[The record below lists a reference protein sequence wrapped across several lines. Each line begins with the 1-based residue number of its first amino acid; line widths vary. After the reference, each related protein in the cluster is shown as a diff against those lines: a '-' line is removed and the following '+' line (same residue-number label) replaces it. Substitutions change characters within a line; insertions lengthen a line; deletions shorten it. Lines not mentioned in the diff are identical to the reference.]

1 MPKQVWLLIIGM
13 LVNVVGS
20 SFLWPL
26 NTIYMNEY
34 LGQTLSMAGFV
45 LLLNA
50 GAGVIGNLVG
60 GVLFDKIG
68 GYWSIFIG
76 SVLSFVTLIGL
87 VLWHGWPTYV
97 WFLILLGFSSGI
109 VFPAMFALVGTI
121 WPEGGRKAFNAIY
134 LAQNL
139 GVAIGPALAGLV
151 ASYNMEAIFSINL
164 VMYILF
170 FLIAAIGFRGFDQLG
185 NGSKVKEVVE
195 VSKDASKAPFY
206 SLLLVSLAFL
216 LCWIVYSQWS
226 TTLSTHTQNLGLSLK
241 EYSLLWTING
251 LMILLLQPIVSP
263 LIKRWHNRVKMQLAF
278 GIIVM
283 MISFFIIIFAE
294 NFTMFAV
301 SMIIVTVGEVFVWP
315 AVPTIASQLAPIG
328 RDGFYQGIV
337 NSASTIGKMIG
348 PFFGGVMVDQYGM
361 TALILVLCVVFLVAI
376 IPAIFYD
383 RPMKNSEINIKS
395 AD

>member
-34 LGQTLSMAGFV
+34 LGQSLSMAGFV
-45 LLLNA
+45 LMLNA

-76 SVLSFVTLIGL
+76 SILSFLSLLGL
-87 VLWHGWPTYV
+87 VFWHGWPTYV
-97 WFLILLGFSSGI
+97 WFLVLLGFSSGI
-109 VFPAMFALVGTI
+109 VFPAMFALVGTV

-164 VMYILF
+164 FMYVVF
-170 FLIAAIGFRGFDQLG
+170 FLIAAIGYRGMDKLG
-185 NGSKVKEVVE
+185 KGSKTEEKEVAKPV
-195 VSKDASKAPFY
+195 SKAPFY
-206 SLLLVSLAFL
+206 SLLLVSTAFF
-216 LCWIVYSQWS
+216 LCWIAYSQWA
-226 TTLSTHTQNLGLSLK
+226 TNLSSHTQNMGLSLK

-251 LMILLLQPIVSP
+251 LMILALQPIVSP
-263 LIKRWHNRVKMQLAF
+263 LIRRWQNKIKLQLAF

-283 MISFFIIIFAE
+283 MISFIVILFAE

-301 SMIIVTVGEVFVWP
+301 SMIIITVGEVFVWP
-315 AVPTIASQLAPIG
+315 AVPTIASQLAPEG

-337 NSASTIGKMIG
+337 NSASTLGKMIG
-348 PFFGGVMVDQYGM
+348 PFIGGIVVDQSGM
-361 TALILVLCVVFLVAI
+361 PALIFILCVLFIIAI
-376 IPAIFYD
+376 IPAVFYD
-383 RPMKNSEINIKS
+383 KPMKKSE
-395 AD
+395 

>member
-1 MPKQVWLLIIGM
+1 MPKQVWLLIVGM

-34 LGQTLSMAGFV
+34 LGQSLSMAGFV
-45 LLLNA
+45 LMLNA
-50 GAGVIGNLVG
+50 GAGVIGNLIG

-68 GYWSIFIG
+68 GYWSIFTG
-76 SVLSFVTLIGL
+76 SILSFISLLGL
-87 VLWHGWPTYV
+87 VFWHGWPTYV

-109 VFPAMFALVGTI
+109 VFPAMFALVGTV

-164 VMYILF
+164 AMYVLF
-170 FLIAAIGFRGFDQLG
+170 FLIAAIGYRGMDKLG
-185 NGSKVKEVVE
+185 KGSNEEVKEVAKPV
-195 VSKDASKAPFY
+195 SKAPFY
-206 SLLLVSLAFL
+206 SLLLVSTAFF
-216 LCWIVYSQWS
+216 LCWIAYSQWA
-226 TTLSTHTQNLGLSLK
+226 TTLSSHTQNMGLSLK

-251 LMILLLQPIVSP
+251 LMILALQPIVSP
-263 LIKRWHNRVKMQLAF
+263 LIRRWQNQIKMQLAF

-283 MISFFIIIFAE
+283 MFSFIIILFAE

-301 SMIIVTVGEVFVWP
+301 SMIIITIGEVFVWP
-315 AVPTIASQLAPIG
+315 AVPTIASQLAPEG

-337 NSASTIGKMIG
+337 NSASTLGKMIG
-348 PFFGGVMVDQYGM
+348 PFIGGIVVDQSGM
-361 TALILVLCVVFLVAI
+361 PALIFILCVLFIIAI
-376 IPAIFYD
+376 IPAVFYD
-383 RPMKNSEINIKS
+383 KPMKKVV
-395 AD
+395 

>member
-13 LVNVVGS
+13 LVNVIGS

-34 LGQTLSMAGFV
+34 LGQSLSMAGFV

-68 GYWSIFIG
+68 GYWSIFAG
-76 SVLSFVTLIGL
+76 SVLSLLSLVGL
-87 VLWHGWPTYV
+87 VLWHDWPTYV
-97 WFLILLGFSSGI
+97 WFLVLLGFSSGI
-109 VFPAMFALVGTI
+109 VFPAMFALVGSV

-164 VMYILF
+164 VFYIIF
-170 FLIAAIGFRGFDQLG
+170 FLIAAIGYVGLDKIGKDNTTETDEEEVQLT
-185 NGSKVKEVVE
+185 
-195 VSKDASKAPFY
+195 SKAPFY
-206 SLLLVSLAFL
+206 SLLLVSSALF
-216 LCWIVYSQWS
+216 LCWMAYSQWS
-226 TTLSTHTQNLGLSLK
+226 TTLSSHTQNMGLSLK
-241 EYSLLWTING
+241 QYSLLWTING
-251 LMILLLQPIVSP
+251 LMILLLQPIISP
-263 LIKRWHNRVKMQLAF
+263 LIKRWQNRIKMQLFF

-283 MISFFIIIFAE
+283 MFSFILILFAE

-301 SMIIVTVGEVFVWP
+301 SMMIITVGEVFVWP
-315 AVPTIASQLAPIG
+315 AVPTIASQLAPKG
-328 RDGFYQGIV
+328 KDGFYQGIV
-337 NSASTIGKMIG
+337 NSASTLGKMIG
-348 PFFGGVMVDQYGM
+348 PFVGGIVVDQHGIP
-361 TALILVLCVVFLVAI
+361 ALILILCILFVVAI
-376 IPAIFYD
+376 IPAVFYD
-383 RPMKNSEINIKS
+383 RPMKK
-395 AD
+395 

>member
-26 NTIYMNEY
+26 NTIYMNDY
-34 LGQTLSMAGFV
+34 LGQSLSMAGFV
-45 LLLNA
+45 LMLNA

-76 SVLSFVTLIGL
+76 SIMSLLALLGL
-87 VLWHGWPTYV
+87 TLWHGWPTYV
-97 WFLILLGFSSGI
+97 WFLVLLGFSSGI
-109 VFPAMFALVGTI
+109 VFPAMFALVGAI

-164 VMYILF
+164 AMYVVF
-170 FLIAAIGFRGFDQLG
+170 FAIAAIGYRGMDKMVDKQEQ
-185 NGSKVKEVVE
+185 VKSEQA
-195 VSKDASKAPFY
+195 KAASRGPFLA
-206 SLLLVSLAFL
+206 LLLVSTAFF
-216 LCWIVYSQWS
+216 LCWIAYSQWA
-226 TTLSTHTQNLGLSLK
+226 TTLSSYTQAIGLSLK

-251 LMILLLQPIVSP
+251 LMILALQPVVSP
-263 LIKRWHNRVKMQLAF
+263 LIRRWENKIKLQLAF

-283 MISFFIIIFAE
+283 MSSFIIILFAE
-294 NFTMFAV
+294 GLTMFAV
-301 SMIIVTVGEVFVWP
+301 SMVILTIGEVFVWP
-315 AVPTIASQLAPIG
+315 AVPTIASQLAPAG

-337 NSASTIGKMIG
+337 NSASTLGKMFG
-348 PFFGGVMVDQYGM
+348 PFIGGIVVDQSGM
-361 TALILVLCVVFLVAI
+361 PALIVILCVLFLIAI
-376 IPAIFYD
+376 IPAMFYD
-383 RPMKNSEINIKS
+383 KPIKS
-395 AD
+395 K

>member
-34 LGQTLSMAGFV
+34 LGQSLSMAGFV
-45 LLLNA
+45 LMLNA
-50 GAGVIGNLVG
+50 GAGVIGNLIG

-68 GYWSIFIG
+68 GYWSIFTG
-76 SVLSFVTLIGL
+76 SILSFISLLGL
-87 VLWHGWPTYV
+87 VFWHGWPTYV

-109 VFPAMFALVGTI
+109 VFPAMFALVGTV

-164 VMYILF
+164 FMYVVF
-170 FLIAAIGFRGFDQLG
+170 FLIAAIGYRGMDQLG
-185 NGSKVKEVVE
+185 KGAESEVKEVAKP
-195 VSKDASKAPFY
+195 SSKAPFY
-206 SLLLVSLAFL
+206 SLLLVSTAFF
-216 LCWIVYSQWS
+216 LCWIAYSQWA
-226 TTLSTHTQNLGLSLK
+226 TTLSSYTQEIGLSLK

-251 LMILLLQPIVSP
+251 LMILALQPVVSP
-263 LIKRWHNRVKMQLAF
+263 LIKRWQNQIKLQLAF

-283 MISFFIIIFAE
+283 MFSFIIILFAE
-294 NFTMFAV
+294 SFTMFAV
-301 SMIIVTVGEVFVWP
+301 SMIIITVGEVFVWP
-315 AVPTIASQLAPIG
+315 AVPTIASQLAPEG

-337 NSASTIGKMIG
+337 NSASTLGKMIG
-348 PFFGGVMVDQYGM
+348 PFIGGIVVDQSGM
-361 TALILVLCVVFLVAI
+361 PALIFILCILFIIAV
-376 IPAIFYD
+376 IPAVFYD
-383 RPMKNSEINIKS
+383 KPMKKFG
-395 AD
+395 

>member
-1 MPKQVWLLIIGM
+1 MPKQVWLLIVGM

-34 LGQTLSMAGFV
+34 LGQSLSMAGFV
-45 LLLNA
+45 LMLNA

-68 GYWSIFIG
+68 GYWSIFTG
-76 SVLSFVTLIGL
+76 SILSFISLLGL
-87 VLWHGWPTYV
+87 VFWHGWPTYV

-109 VFPAMFALVGTI
+109 VFPAMFALVGTV

-164 VMYILF
+164 AMYVVF
-170 FLIAAIGFRGFDQLG
+170 FLIAAIGYRGMDKLG
-185 NGSKVKEVVE
+185 KGSNEELKEVAKPV
-195 VSKDASKAPFY
+195 SKAPFY
-206 SLLLVSLAFL
+206 SLLLVSTAFF
-216 LCWIVYSQWS
+216 LCWIAYSQWA
-226 TTLSTHTQNLGLSLK
+226 TTLSSHTQNMGLSLK

-251 LMILLLQPIVSP
+251 LMILALQPIVSP
-263 LIKRWHNRVKMQLAF
+263 LIRRWQNQIKMQLAF
-278 GIIVM
+278 GIIIM
-283 MISFFIIIFAE
+283 MFSFIIILFAE

-301 SMIIVTVGEVFVWP
+301 SMIIITIGEVFVWP
-315 AVPTIASQLAPIG
+315 AVPTIASQLAPEG

-337 NSASTIGKMIG
+337 NSASTLGKMIG
-348 PFFGGVMVDQYGM
+348 PFIGGIVVDQSGM
-361 TALILVLCVVFLVAI
+361 PALIFILCVLFIVAI
-376 IPAIFYD
+376 IPAVFYD
-383 RPMKNSEINIKS
+383 KPMKK
-395 AD
+395 AV

>member
-1 MPKQVWLLIIGM
+1 MPKQMWLLIVGM

-34 LGQTLSMAGFV
+34 LGQSLSMAGFV
-45 LLLNA
+45 LMLNA
-50 GAGVIGNLVG
+50 GAGVIGNLIG

-68 GYWSIFIG
+68 GYWSIFTG
-76 SVLSFVTLIGL
+76 SILSFISLLGL
-87 VLWHGWPTYV
+87 VFWHGWPTYV

-109 VFPAMFALVGTI
+109 VFPAMFALVGTV

-164 VMYILF
+164 AMYVVF
-170 FLIAAIGFRGFDQLG
+170 FLIAAIGYRGMDKLG
-185 NGSKVKEVVE
+185 KGSEEEVKEVAKPV
-195 VSKDASKAPFY
+195 SKAPFY
-206 SLLLVSLAFL
+206 SLLLVSTAFF
-216 LCWIVYSQWS
+216 LCWIAYSQWA
-226 TTLSTHTQNLGLSLK
+226 TTLSSHTQNMGLSLK

-251 LMILLLQPIVSP
+251 LMILALQPIVSP
-263 LIKRWHNRVKMQLAF
+263 LIRRWQNQIKMQLAF

-283 MISFFIIIFAE
+283 MFSFIIILFAE

-301 SMIIVTVGEVFVWP
+301 SMIIITIGEVFVWP
-315 AVPTIASQLAPIG
+315 AVPTIASQLAPEG

-337 NSASTIGKMIG
+337 NSASTLGKMIG
-348 PFFGGVMVDQYGM
+348 PFIGGIVVDQSGM
-361 TALILVLCVVFLVAI
+361 PALIFILCVLFIIAI
-376 IPAIFYD
+376 IPAVFYD
-383 RPMKNSEINIKS
+383 KPMKK
-395 AD
+395 AV

>member
-26 NTIYMNEY
+26 NTIYMNDY
-34 LGQTLSMAGFV
+34 LGQSLSMAGFV
-45 LLLNA
+45 LMLNA

-76 SVLSFVTLIGL
+76 SIMSLLALLGL
-87 VLWHGWPTYV
+87 TLWHGWPTYV
-97 WFLILLGFSSGI
+97 WFLVLLGFSSGI
-109 VFPAMFALVGTI
+109 VFPAMFALVGAI

-164 VMYILF
+164 AMYVVF
-170 FLIAAIGFRGFDQLG
+170 FAIAAIGYRGMDKMVDKQEQ
-185 NGSKVKEVVE
+185 VKSEQA
-195 VSKDASKAPFY
+195 KAASRGPFLA
-206 SLLLVSLAFL
+206 LLLVSTTFF
-216 LCWIVYSQWS
+216 LCWIAYSQWA
-226 TTLSTHTQNLGLSLK
+226 TTLSSYTQAIGLSLK

-251 LMILLLQPIVSP
+251 LMILALQPVVSP
-263 LIKRWHNRVKMQLAF
+263 LIRRWENKIKLQLAF

-283 MISFFIIIFAE
+283 MSSFIIILFAE
-294 NFTMFAV
+294 DLTMFAV
-301 SMIIVTVGEVFVWP
+301 SMVILTIGEVFVWP
-315 AVPTIASQLAPIG
+315 AVPTIASQLAPAG

-337 NSASTIGKMIG
+337 NSASTLGKMFG
-348 PFFGGVMVDQYGM
+348 PFIGGIVVDQSGM
-361 TALILVLCVVFLVAI
+361 PALIVILCVLFLIAI
-376 IPAIFYD
+376 IPAMFYD
-383 RPMKNSEINIKS
+383 KPIKS
-395 AD
+395 K

>member
-26 NTIYMNEY
+26 NTIYMSEY

-76 SVLSFVTLIGL
+76 SILSFISLLGL
-87 VLWHGWPTYV
+87 VFWHGWPTYV

-109 VFPAMFALVGTI
+109 VFPAMFALVGTV

-151 ASYNMEAIFSINL
+151 ASYNMESIFSINL
-164 VMYILF
+164 AMYVVF
-170 FLIAAIGFRGFDQLG
+170 FAIAAIGYRGFDKLG
-185 NGSKVKEVVE
+185 SGSKPKEEVV
-195 VSKDASKAPFY
+195 VDKQASKAPFY
-206 SLLLVSLAFL
+206 SLLLVSSAFL
-216 LCWIVYSQWS
+216 LCWVAYSQWS
-226 TTLSTHTQNLGLSLK
+226 TNLSTHTQNMGLSLK

-251 LMILLLQPIVSP
+251 LMILILQPIVNP
-263 LIKRWHNRVKMQLAF
+263 LIRRWHDRVKMQLAF
-278 GIIVM
+278 GITVM
-283 MISFFIIIFAE
+283 MLSFVVIIFAE
-294 NFTMFAV
+294 NFMMFAA
-301 SMIIVTVGEVFVWP
+301 SMIILTVGEVFVWP
-315 AVPTIASQLAPIG
+315 AVPTIASQLAPTG

-337 NSASTIGKMIG
+337 NSASTLGKMIG
-348 PFFGGVMVDQYGM
+348 PFIGGVIVDQHGI
-361 TALILVLCVVFLVAI
+361 TALIIILCIIFVIAI
-376 IPAIFYD
+376 IPAMFYD
-383 RPMKNSEINIKS
+383 RPIKH
-395 AD
+395 AIK

>member
-34 LGQTLSMAGFV
+34 LGQSLSMAGFV
-45 LLLNA
+45 LMLNA

-68 GYWSIFIG
+68 GYWSIFTG
-76 SVLSFVTLIGL
+76 SILSLISLFGL

-109 VFPAMFALVGTI
+109 VFPAMFALVGTV

-139 GVAIGPALAGLV
+139 GVATGPALAGLV

-164 VMYILF
+164 AMYVVF
-170 FLIAAIGFRGFDQLG
+170 FLIAAIGYRGLDKMG
-185 NGSKVKEVVE
+185 KGAEKKEETVN
-195 VSKDASKAPFY
+195 KNASKAPFY
-206 SLLLVSLAFL
+206 SLLLVSSAFF
-216 LCWIVYSQWS
+216 LCWIAYSQWA
-226 TTLSTHTQNLGLSLK
+226 TNLSSHTQEVGLSLK
-241 EYSLLWTING
+241 QYSLLWTING
-251 LMILLLQPIVSP
+251 LMILLLQPLVSP
-263 LIKRWHNRVKMQLAF
+263 LVRRWQNQIKMQLAF
-278 GIIVM
+278 GILVM
-283 MISFFIIIFAE
+283 MFSFFIILFAE
-294 NFTMFAV
+294 SFTMFAA
-301 SMIIVTVGEVFVWP
+301 SMIILTVGEVFVWP
-315 AVPTIASQLAPIG
+315 AVPTIASQLAPEG

-337 NSASTIGKMIG
+337 NSASTLGKMIG
-348 PFFGGVMVDQYGM
+348 PFIGGIVVDQYGIA
-361 TALILVLCVVFLVAI
+361 ALIFILCVLFIIAV
-376 IPAIFYD
+376 IPAVFYD
-383 RPMKNSEINIKS
+383 KPLKKTV
-395 AD
+395 

>member
-26 NTIYMNEY
+26 NTIYMNDY
-34 LGQTLSMAGFV
+34 LGQSLSMAGFV
-45 LLLNA
+45 LMLNA

-76 SVLSFVTLIGL
+76 SIMSLLALLGL
-87 VLWHGWPTYV
+87 TLWHGWPTYV
-97 WFLILLGFSSGI
+97 WFLVLLGFSSGI
-109 VFPAMFALVGTI
+109 VFPAMFALVGAI

-164 VMYILF
+164 AMYVVF
-170 FLIAAIGFRGFDQLG
+170 FAIATIGYRGMDKMVDKREQ
-185 NGSKVKEVVE
+185 VKSEQA
-195 VSKDASKAPFY
+195 KAASRGPFLA
-206 SLLLVSLAFL
+206 LLLVSTVFF
-216 LCWIVYSQWS
+216 LCWIAYSQWA
-226 TTLSTHTQNLGLSLK
+226 TTLSSYTQAIGLSLK

-251 LMILLLQPIVSP
+251 LLILALQPVVSP
-263 LIKRWHNRVKMQLAF
+263 LIRRWENKIKLQLAF

-283 MISFFIIIFAE
+283 MSSFIVILFAE
-294 NFTMFAV
+294 DLTMFAV
-301 SMIIVTVGEVFVWP
+301 SMVILTIGEVFVWP
-315 AVPTIASQLAPIG
+315 AVPTIASQLAPAG

-337 NSASTIGKMIG
+337 NSASTLGKMFG
-348 PFFGGVMVDQYGM
+348 PFIGGIVVDQSGM
-361 TALILVLCVVFLVAI
+361 PALIAILCVLFLIAI
-376 IPAIFYD
+376 IPAMFYD
-383 RPMKNSEINIKS
+383 KPIKS
-395 AD
+395 K

>member
-34 LGQTLSMAGFV
+34 LGQSLSMAGFV

-68 GYWSIFIG
+68 GYWSIFTG
-76 SVLSFVTLIGL
+76 SILSFISLLGL
-87 VLWHGWPTYV
+87 VFWHGWPTYV

-139 GVAIGPALAGLV
+139 GVAIGPALAGLI

-164 VMYILF
+164 VMYVVF
-170 FLIAAIGFRGFDQLG
+170 FLIAAIGYRGFDKLG
-185 NGSKVKEVVE
+185 SGSKPKDLEDVE
-195 VSKDASKAPFY
+195 KPSSKAPFY
-206 SLLLVSLAFL
+206 SLLLVSTAFF
-216 LCWIVYSQWS
+216 LCWIAYSQWS
-226 TTLSTHTQNLGLSLK
+226 TTLSTHTQDMGLSLK
-241 EYSLLWTING
+241 QYSLLWTING
-251 LMILLLQPIVSP
+251 LMILALQPIVSP
-263 LIKRWHNRVKMQLAF
+263 LIRRWQNQIKMQLAF

-283 MISFFIIIFAE
+283 MLSFIIILFAE
-294 NFTMFAV
+294 SFTMFAV
-301 SMIIVTVGEVFVWP
+301 SMIIITIGEVFVWP
-315 AVPTIASQLAPIG
+315 AVPTIASQLAPEG

-337 NSASTIGKMIG
+337 NSASTLGKMIG
-348 PFFGGVMVDQYGM
+348 PFIGGVVVDQSGIP
-361 TALILVLCVVFLVAI
+361 ALIFILCVLFIIAI
-376 IPAIFYD
+376 IPVVFYD
-383 RPMKNSEINIKS
+383 KPMKK
-395 AD
+395 AV

>member
-34 LGQTLSMAGFV
+34 LGQSLSMAGFV
-45 LLLNA
+45 LMLNA

-60 GVLFDKIG
+60 GVLFDKVG
-68 GYWSIFIG
+68 GYWSIFTG
-76 SVLSFVTLIGL
+76 SILSLISLVGL
-87 VLWHGWPTYV
+87 VFWHGWPTYV

-109 VFPAMFALVGTI
+109 VFPAMFALVGTV

-139 GVAIGPALAGLV
+139 GVATGPALAGLV

-164 VMYILF
+164 AMYVVF
-170 FLIAAIGFRGFDQLG
+170 FLIAAIGYRGLDKMG
-185 NGSKVKEVVE
+185 KGAEKKEVV
-195 VSKDASKAPFY
+195 VTKNASKAPFY
-206 SLLLVSLAFL
+206 SLLLVSSAFF
-216 LCWIVYSQWS
+216 LCWVAYSQWS
-226 TTLSTHTQNLGLSLK
+226 TNLSTHTQDMGLSLK
-241 EYSLLWTING
+241 QYSLLWTING

-263 LIKRWHNRVKMQLAF
+263 LIRRWQNQIKLQLGF

-283 MISFFIIIFAE
+283 MLSFIIILFAE
-294 NFTMFAV
+294 SFTMFAA
-301 SMIIVTVGEVFVWP
+301 SMIILTIGEVFVWP
-315 AVPTIASQLAPIG
+315 AVPTIASQLAPEG

-337 NSASTIGKMIG
+337 NSASTLGKMMG
-348 PFFGGVMVDQYGM
+348 PFIGGIVVDQSGIP
-361 TALILVLCVVFLVAI
+361 ALIFILCALFIIAI
-376 IPAIFYD
+376 IPAVFYD
-383 RPMKNSEINIKS
+383 KPMKRIV
-395 AD
+395 